1 VTIEVS
7 TDIDTRQPAI
17 PLKIR
22 TVHLFFVCPPTT
34 ECGINCKGHM
44 LWVREIKASF
54 FFDSTFRFV
63 VAFQLFRANLDKN
76 FANEFF
82 VYK

>member
-1 VTIEVS
+1 
-7 TDIDTRQPAI
+7 
-17 PLKIR
+17 
-22 TVHLFFVCPPTT
+22 
-34 ECGINCKGHM
+34 M

-54 FFDSTFRFV
+54 FFDSTFCFV